1 MTRTFLPAAA
11 ILATLASGVAHGL
24 WTHRWTSTQ
33 DVAAAAARL
42 PQLPL
47 TLGDWQGQE
56 MDFDTRQVGPVAG
69 YLYRR
74 YVNQRTGV
82 AVTLS
87 LAFGPSGPVSI
98 HTPDVCYVA
107 SGFEAASISKFT
119 PTLDASQPAAEF
131 QTAQFIR
138 TRTAERKYLRVF
150 WSWNA
155 GGVWQVA
162 SYPRLAF
169 APRYPVLYKLHL
181 VREMAAPDEPLEDD
195 PCVEFMQR
203 LLPELQRSVMATS

>member
-1 MTRTFLPAAA
+1 MFLPAAA
-11 ILATLASGVAHGL
+11 ILVTIASGAAHGL
-24 WTHRWTSTQ
+24 WTHRWAVTQ
-33 DVAAAAARL
+33 DVEAVAARL

-47 TLGDWQGQE
+47 TLGDWQGHDME
-56 MDFDTRQVGPVAG
+56 FDTRQLGPVAG

-82 AVTLS
+82 TVTMS
-87 LAFGPSGPVSI
+87 LAFGQSGPVSI

-107 SGFEAASISKFT
+107 SGFEAASINRFA
-119 PTLDASQPAAEF
+119 PALEPSQPRAEF

-138 TRTAERKYLRVF
+138 TRTAEQKYLRVF

-155 GGVWQVA
+155 GGVWRV
-162 SYPRLAF
+162 SDYPRLAF

-181 VREMAAPDEPLEDD
+181 VREMATPDEPLDDD

-203 LLPELQRSVMATS
+203 LLPELQRSVLAAS

>member
-1 MTRTFLPAAA
+1 MTRMFLPAAA

-24 WTHRWTSTQ
+24 WTHRWTSTP

-42 PQLPL
+42 QQLPL
-47 TLGDWQGQE
+47 TLGDWQGQDLE
-56 MDFDTRQVGPVAG
+56 FDTRQVGPVAG

-82 AVTLS
+82 AVTMA
-87 LAFGPSGPVSI
+87 LAFGLSGPVSI

-107 SGFEAASISKFT
+107 SGFEAASISKFS
-119 PTLDASQPAAEF
+119 PSLDPSQPPAEF
-131 QTAQFIR
+131 QTAQFVR
-138 TRTAERKYLRVF
+138 TRTADQKYLRVF

-155 GGVWQVA
+155 GGIWRVA
-162 SYPRLAF
+162 DYPRLAF

-181 VREMAAPDEPLEDD
+181 VRELTAPDEPPADD
-195 PCVEFMQR
+195 PCVEFMQQ
-203 LLPELQRSVMATS
+203 LLPELQRSVIAAS